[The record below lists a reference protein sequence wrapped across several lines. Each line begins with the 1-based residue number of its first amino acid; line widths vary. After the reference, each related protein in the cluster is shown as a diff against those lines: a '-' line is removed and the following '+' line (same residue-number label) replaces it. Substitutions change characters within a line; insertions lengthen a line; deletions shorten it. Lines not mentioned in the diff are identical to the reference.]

1 MKYIELINYSKDKA
15 FNNKDF
21 EIEAVYFLI
30 EEIMNISKSELI
42 MKMNH
47 EIESDKEKKL
57 IKAIDE
63 YIYNNKPVQYIIGHT
78 YFYGNKFLVSENVLI
93 PRFDTEVVIEK
104 AIEEIKRTF
113 KDESIRIVDVGTG
126 SGCIA
131 ITLFKELNNVIVDA
145 IDISSAA
152 LNVAK
157 KNASLLNCD
166 IHFIENDMLKGLNFK
181 YDVIISNPPYIDE
194 IEDIMD
200 LVRNNEPKLA
210 LFSADNGL
218 YHYKTIIDQ
227 SLVNLKE
234 NGIIIFE
241 IPDNKCDKISEYASK
256 YYNDIKVYKDY
267 NNQRRVMIIRK

>member
-1 MKYIELINYSKDKA
+1 MKYIELINYSKYKA

-21 EIEAVYFLI
+21 EIEAVYYLI
-30 EEIMNISKSELI
+30 EEIINISKSELI
-42 MKMNH
+42 MKMNQS
-47 EIESDKEKKL
+47 IESDKEEKL
-57 IKAIDE
+57 IKAINE
-63 YIYNNKPVQYIIGHT
+63 YIYNNKPVQYIIGHA
-78 YFYGNKFLVSENVLI
+78 YFYGNKFQVSENVLI
-93 PRFDTEVVIEK
+93 PRFDTEVVVEK

-145 IDISSAA
+145 IDISIDA

-166 IHFIENDMLKGLNFK
+166 INFIENDMLEGLDFK

>member
-30 EEIMNISKSELI
+30 EEIINISKSELI
-42 MKMNH
+42 MKMNQS
-47 EIESDKEKKL
+47 IESDKEEKL
-57 IKAIDE
+57 IKAINE
-63 YIYNNKPVQYIIGHT
+63 YIYNSKPVQYIIGHA
-78 YFYGNKFLVSENVLI
+78 YFYGNKFQVSENVLI
-93 PRFDTEVVIEK
+93 PRFDTEVVVEK

-145 IDISSAA
+145 IDISIDA

-166 IHFIENDMLKGLNFK
+166 INFIENDMLEGLDFK

-256 YYNDIKVYKDY
+256 YYNDIMVYKDY

>member
-30 EEIMNISKSELI
+30 EEIINISKSELI
-42 MKMNH
+42 MKMNQD
-47 EIESDKEKKL
+47 IESDKEEKL
-57 IKAIDE
+57 VKAIDE
-63 YIYNNKPVQYIIGHT
+63 YIYDNKPVQYIIGHT
-78 YFYGNKFLVSENVLI
+78 YFYGNKFEVSENVLI
-93 PRFDTEVVIEK
+93 PRFDTEVVLEK

-113 KDESIRIVDVGTG
+113 NDESIRIVDVGTG

-145 IDISSAA
+145 IDISIDA

-166 IHFIENDMLKGLNFK
+166 INFIENDMLKGLNFK

-194 IEDIMD
+194 IEEIMD

-241 IPDNKCDKISEYASK
+241 IPDNKCEKISEYASK

>member
-78 YFYGNKFLVSENVLI
+78 YFYGNKFQVSENVLI

-256 YYNDIKVYKDY
+256 YYNDIRVYKDY